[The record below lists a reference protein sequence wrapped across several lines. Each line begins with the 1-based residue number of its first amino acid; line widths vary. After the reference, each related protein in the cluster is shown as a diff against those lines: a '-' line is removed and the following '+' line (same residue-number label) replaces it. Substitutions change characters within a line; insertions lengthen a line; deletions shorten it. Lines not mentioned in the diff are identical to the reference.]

1 MQNRPDHDA
10 AGDIPKQ
17 ASKRRATGKAV
28 VVAAAPQGLPA
39 LFERAALSIATVD
52 DLKAFLALKR
62 EIEADDER
70 RAFDQDFAQLQ
81 AEIGRIEAT
90 AYDSQKRRSYA
101 DLNALTDAVA
111 PLIVARGFALSYDA
125 EPSAFPGAVKVT
137 AKLSRNGIE
146 RTASAD
152 MPLDGVG
159 MRGNANM
166 SAPQAY
172 VSTTTHGRKLALTL
186 LFNLTVESG
195 RPAEPHRESQPRLFQ
210 EPPANDAP
218 PWEAPPHGGRS
229 EASADLK
236 TVLTRAAAKSNN
248 PATEKQI
255 KYLSDLMRDRG
266 ERPETVLD
274 RDGGLDFHR
283 RGKPSKPAQ
292 EAADGPQIPTQHN
305 WGPVYISSHRHGREP
320 CVARSELVGAQ
331 MP

>member
-1 MQNRPDHDA
+1 MRTRPDHDA

-39 LFERAALSIATVD
+39 LFERAASAANFDVDALSK
-52 DLKAFLALKR
+52 LLALKR

-81 AEIGRIEAT
+81 AEIGRVEAT
-90 AYDSQKRRSYA
+90 AYDTQKRRSYA
-101 DLNALTDAVA
+101 DLNALTDAVT
-111 PLIVARGFALSYDA
+111 PLIAARGFALSYDA

-152 MPLDGVG
+152 MPMDGQG

-186 LFNLTVESG
+186 LFNLTVESA
-195 RPAEPHRESQPRLFQ
+195 RSAEPHRQEPQPRLFQ

-218 PWEAPPHGGRS
+218 PWDAPPHS
-229 EASADLK
+229 DDDHLAILK
-236 TVLTRAAAKSNN
+236 RAAAKSRQ
-248 PATEKQI
+248 PATDKQI
-255 KYLSDLMRDRG
+255 PWLADLLASVASG
-266 ERPETVLD
+266 
-274 RDGGLDFHR
+274 R
-283 RGKPSKPAQ
+283 RRSWRMM
-292 EAADGPQIPTQHN
+292 GP
-305 WGPVYISSHRHGREP
+305 
-320 CVARSELVGAQ
+320 
-331 MP
+331 